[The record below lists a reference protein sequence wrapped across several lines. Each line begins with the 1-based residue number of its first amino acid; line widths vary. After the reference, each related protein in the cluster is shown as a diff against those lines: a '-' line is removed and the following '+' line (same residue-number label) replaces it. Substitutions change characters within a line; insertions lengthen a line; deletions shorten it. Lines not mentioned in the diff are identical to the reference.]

1 MINFCIGAQ
10 KLQLGFN
17 IQGIEKPSGNKL
29 ISARAIREAFHQTA
43 SAKLSDFLQVFQNFS
58 ETYDQLKGSPQSR
71 FTRSELG
78 LALGKPDLLDAGLVI
93 ADLVRVGAL
102 GIMDN
107 RSVNRSD
114 DFAIPLLYAI
124 ALKIGDS
131 HERI

>member
-1 MINFCIGAQ
+1 
-10 KLQLGFN
+10 
-17 IQGIEKPSGNKL
+17 
-29 ISARAIREAFHQTA
+29 
-43 SAKLSDFLQVFQNFS
+43 
-58 ETYDQLKGSPQSR
+58 
-71 FTRSELG
+71 
-78 LALGKPDLLDAGLVI
+78 LLDAGLVI

-102 GIMDN
+102 GILDN